1 MALTN
6 AERIGKA
13 LPLLNAV
20 KMAADMLPAEGRKF
34 AH

>member
-1 MALTN
+1 MS
-6 AERIGKA
+6 GGA

-20 KMAADMLPAEGRKF
+20 KMAADMLPAEGRKR